1 MRAREN
7 LGTSDSQ
14 PGDDSTDLV
23 RVRILSPLDAPYLTR
38 LHSRLD
44 SPTLGHRMLL
54 DNIPIWLIFISAAG
68 LSAWWVKVVLEAG
81 INADIFT
88 TVVQKILREKNVV
101 RCLKL
106 TTAAGNAPVGRAT
119 RAAILAAISREED
132 NNRPAGYRGNRPVS
146 IDAVR
151 TRIRTQYDVAF
162 SESVE
167 PLVRALSVALI
178 SIILLCV
185 GASLGA
191 FSPELDWKLIGGAGI
206 GFLAWFCVGFQ
217 HIRILKSRNK
227 VFEALWPNLEILYH
241 DRHSIDLE
249 NNPAHPSREKTPNP
263 PAETTNPRL
272 MLDILEPE
280 QPVRTMTFDQSIIKI
295 GTLETAQLRLTG
307 EGIARM
313 HAVIEMTSDGAT
325 IIDLGATRQTKVNLH
340 PIQKHKLA
348 NGEVISIGNVDIVV
362 RSISPTVSA

>member
-1 MRAREN
+1 M
-7 LGTSDSQ
+7 
-14 PGDDSTDLV
+14 
-23 RVRILSPLDAPYLTR
+23 LS
-38 LHSRLD
+38 
-44 SPTLGHRMLL
+44 
-54 DNIPIWLIFISAAG
+54 NIPIWWIFISAAV
-68 LSAWWVKVVLEAG
+68 LSAWWVKVVLGTG

-106 TTAAGNAPVGRAT
+106 TAAAGDAPVGRAT
-119 RAAILAAISREED
+119 RAAILAAISREQD

-146 IDAVR
+146 MDAVR

-162 SESVE
+162 SESVD
-167 PLVRALSVALI
+167 PLARAFSVALI
-178 SIILLCV
+178 PLILLCV

-191 FSPELDWKLIGGAGI
+191 LSPEPDLKLIGGACI
-206 GFLAWFCVGFQ
+206 GFLAWFYVAFQ

-241 DRHSIDLE
+241 DRHSISLE
-249 NNPAHPSREKTPNP
+249 NKPAYPGPEKTTDPPSQTTNS

-280 QPVRTMTFDQSIIKI
+280 RPVRTMAFDQSVIKI
-295 GTLETAQLRLTG
+295 GTLETAHLRLTG

-313 HAVIEMTSDGAT
+313 HAVIEMTSEGAT

-348 NGEVISIGNVDIVV
+348 NGEVIGIGDVDIVV
-362 RSISPTVSA
+362 RSISPTVSE